1 MALPEWFQ
9 IALSRRRLIP
19 WPLAFVV
26 HNLRRVAWSR
36 FVLPVLKVCEI
47 AWQRIR
53 CQICWMG
60 LRNPENFCE
69 HQNSRSRHDSK
80 ADQCAKAANTP
91 ASHYPW
97 EHLIS
102 PVMSLPEFNL
112 LDFSWCLLWFF
123 DVWDVLSPLPPES
136 DWKLPLGRAMARL
149 LSGDCMEIVR
159 YEGKTCSKALR
170 SRSRFS
176 ALLIFDL
183 LLLFV
188 FSMHDRWQLFT
199 RYAVSFFCQNI
210 STIHKGGQTNKA

>member
-1 MALPEWFQ
+1 MGKLALQVELQEIEKFRPSHIRSMPDESKIGGSHGPAGNGFKTSHLCNIAVG

-159 YEGKTCSKALR
+159 Y
-170 SRSRFS
+170 
-176 ALLIFDL
+176 
-183 LLLFV
+183 
-188 FSMHDRWQLFT
+188 
-199 RYAVSFFCQNI
+199 
-210 STIHKGGQTNKA
+210 